1 MRVAPCEE
9 KGCYRKELQYEADLP
24 QLHALT
30 QVSRSCQQYVKLDC
44 RHTRFVQSGWG
55 WWVSWDGQKMLDWGG
70 AERNSG
76 SCACGMT
83 GTCFGMRSLCNCD
96 SNDHVWRMD
105 EGFLRDKNSLPV
117 KAVHFGD
124 TKDSPLEMAF
134 HTVGKLTCK
143 GKISSTSPSI

>member
-1 MRVAPCEE
+1 
-9 KGCYRKELQYEADLP
+9 
-24 QLHALT
+24 
-30 QVSRSCQQYVKLDC
+30 
-44 RHTRFVQSGWG
+44 
-55 WWVSWDGQKMLDWGG
+55 MLDWGG

-83 GTCFGMRSLCNCD
+83 GTCFGMGCLCNCD

-124 TKDSPLEMAF
+124 TKDAPLEMAF